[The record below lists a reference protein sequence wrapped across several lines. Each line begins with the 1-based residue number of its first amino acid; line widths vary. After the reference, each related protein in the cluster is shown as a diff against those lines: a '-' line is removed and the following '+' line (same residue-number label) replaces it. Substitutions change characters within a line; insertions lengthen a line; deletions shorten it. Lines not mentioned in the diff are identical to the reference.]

1 MPPTVSLICP
11 LFNEEE
17 NVSIFLSSVVSVLES
32 CNSTYEIICVNDGS
46 TDRTLDALIEKKEQ
60 YKGLRI
66 LNLSRNFGKEA
77 ALSAGLSVATGEA
90 VIPIDADLQDP
101 PDIIGSLISEWEKG
115 YDVVLAKRVNR
126 STDHVAKRLSAS
138 LFYRF
143 HNLISKQKIPENVGD
158 FRLMSRRVAA
168 EIIKLPE
175 NQRFMKG
182 LFSWVG
188 FKTTTIEYERAQRHA
203 GTSGFNAWTLWNFAL
218 DGVTSFSTAP
228 LRLWLYLGIVFSTLA
243 FFMGAYI
250 VVKTLFYG
258 VDVPGYASIII
269 VVLFF
274 GGIQLTS
281 IGVLGEYIGRIYL
294 ESKRRPS
301 YIIEDEY

>member
-1 MPPTVSLICP
+1 M
-11 LFNEEE
+11 FNEQE
-17 NVSIFLSSVVSVLES
+17 NVAVFLSSVSAVMESVGDS
-32 CNSTYEIICVNDGS
+32 FEIICVNDGS
-46 TDRTLDALIEKKEQ
+46 RDATLDLLLAAKSD
-60 YKGLRI
+60 YPTLRV

-77 ALSAGLSVATGEA
+77 ALSAGLSVAQGEA

-101 PDIIGSLISEWEKG
+101 PEVMAELIAEWKKG
-115 YDVVLAKRVNR
+115 FDVVLAKRSDRR
-126 STDHVAKRLSAS
+126 SDSVAKRVSAS
-138 LFYRF
+138 LFYKF
-143 HNLISKQKIPENVGD
+143 HNAISNQNIPENVGD

-168 EIIKLPE
+168 QIISLPE

-188 FKTTTIEYERAQRHA
+188 FKTTTIEYTRASRHA
-203 GTSGFNAWTLWNFAL
+203 GSSGFNAWALWNFAL
-218 DGVTSFSTAP
+218 DGVTGFSTAP
-228 LRLWLYLGIVFSTLA
+228 LRLWLYLGVGLSTIA
-243 FFMGAYI
+243 FFIGAYI
-250 VVKTLFYG
+250 VMRTLFYG
-258 VDVPGYASIII
+258 IDVPGYASIIV

-301 YIIEDEY
+301 FIIEGEY